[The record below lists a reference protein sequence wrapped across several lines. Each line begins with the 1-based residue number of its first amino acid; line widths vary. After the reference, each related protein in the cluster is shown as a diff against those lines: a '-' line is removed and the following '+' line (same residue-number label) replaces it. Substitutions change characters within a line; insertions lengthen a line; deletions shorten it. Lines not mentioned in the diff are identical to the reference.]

1 MMSKVYV
8 LIPSHNNKKEVLE
21 ILGCLDRQT
30 YNNLQT
36 ILVDDGSADNTADE
50 VSKSYPETVTLKG
63 DGNLW
68 WTGANVMGVD
78 YILRVAGKDDF
89 ILLLNNDLVV
99 ENDYVEK
106 LVNASRHFGRAVA
119 GSVLFDYDNHDFV
132 ESGVRLSTELD
143 LIVNRDRELFLNTDY
158 DTGVDTLPGRGTLVP
173 IEVFRK
179 IGNFNREKL
188 PHYGA
193 DYEFTVRARRA
204 GYKLIVAHRA
214 KVYAKLNITGLVTPD
229 KRFISMRECFTLL
242 FSKKSKTNI
251 YYYLNYVWLCSE
263 KKYRFTNTINSAR
276 GIISGTLGKTILGY
290 PIRMAM
296 HVIALVS
303 HKINLLLPKK
313 AC

>member
-1 MMSKVYV
+1 MMSKVHV

-21 ILGCLDRQT
+21 LLGCLDQQT
-30 YNNLQT
+30 YKDIKI
-36 ILVDDGSADNTADE
+36 ILVDDGSSDNTEEE
-50 VSKSYPETVTLKG
+50 VRKSYPDTVLLKG

-78 YILRVAGKDDF
+78 YILKAAGEGDF

-99 ENDYVEK
+99 ENDYIET
-106 LVNASRHFGRAVA
+106 LVNASRYFGRAVT
-119 GSVLFDYDNHDFV
+119 GSVLVDYDNRDFV
-132 ESGVRLSTELD
+132 ESGVRLSNELC
-143 LIVNRDRELFLNTDY
+143 LIVNHDRELILNTEY
-158 DTGVDTLPGRGTLVP
+158 DTDVDTLSGRGTLVP

-179 IGNFNREKL
+179 IGNFKLKKL

-193 DYEFTVRARRA
+193 DYEFAVRAKRA
-204 GYKLIVAHRA
+204 GHKLIVAHRA

-229 KRFISMRECFTLL
+229 KRFISMRECLTLL

-251 YYYLNYVWLCSE
+251 YYYLHYVWLCSE
-263 KKYRFTNTINSAR
+263 KKYRMTNTFNSAR
-276 GIISGTLGKTILGY
+276 GIISGTLGKTIPGI
-290 PIRMAM
+290 PFRMAM
-296 HVIALVS
+296 NVISFIS